1 MSRSTVYKR
10 CSLCFTK
17 FEPDGGELI
26 WKDSMQLCPKCYTRY
41 NASAYNQRVML
52 INSIKCY
59 RRLIGK
65 YEDKGNIFNT
75 FIPKGLI
82 SLTLPKLCSKDFK
95 GEHFLGGRFVPK
107 KLFEKFNLN
116 CDNLYKKSPDLYVK
130 I

>member
-1 MSRSTVYKR
+1 MSRSTIYKR

-65 YEDKGNIFNT
+65 YEDNGNIQLDCNFDGIDAN
-75 FIPKGLI
+75 L
-82 SLTLPKLCSKDFK
+82 
-95 GEHFLGGRFVPK
+95 K
-107 KLFEKFNLN
+107 KKEENQEN
-116 CDNLYKKSPDLYVK
+116 QEQVEENE
-130 I
+130 